1 MELIVLN
8 LVNHEMKKLIYL
20 SLMGLVI
27 ASSTGYSQVKNNP
40 DISPASGN
48 SKPGLINITELSGGI
63 GLYSEDR
70 DYAKRNAG
78 LTSVL
83 GIGLLKNLT
92 GGIGVGVSFYD
103 GGKFKLFPL
112 FADFRYFFNLG
123 KARFFATG
131 DGGILLNS
139 AKTEAGTIYFVSPGL
154 GWALPVS
161 KNLSVNLGGALFTQF
176 GNEDYGHDSFVN
188 IKLGMTY
195 YFKKK

>member
-1 MELIVLN
+1 
-8 LVNHEMKKLIYL
+8 MKKLIIL
-20 SLMGLVI
+20 SLMGLMI
-27 ASSTGYSQVKNNP
+27 ASSTGYGQAKKNP
-40 DISPASGN
+40 ELSPASGN
-48 SKPGLINITELSGGI
+48 AKPGLVNITDLNAGI

-78 LTSVL
+78 LTTVL
-83 GIGLLKNLT
+83 GIGIIKNLT

-123 KARFFATG
+123 KARFFASG

-139 AKTEAGTIYFVSPGL
+139 SKTEAGTIYFASPGL
-154 GWALPVS
+154 GWVLPVS
-161 KNLSVNLGGALFTQF
+161 KNLSVNLGTALFTQF

-195 YFKKK
+195 YFKKN

>member
-20 SLMGLVI
+20 SLMGLMI
-27 ASSTGYSQVKNNP
+27 TSSMGYSQVKNNP

-78 LTSVL
+78 LSSVL
-83 GIGLLKNLT
+83 GIGLIKNFS

-103 GGKFKLFPL
+103 GGKFKFFPL
-112 FADFRYFFNLG
+112 FADFRYFFSLG
-123 KARFFATG
+123 KARFFASG

-139 AKTEAGTIYFVSPGL
+139 AETEAGTLYFVSPGL

-161 KNLSVNLGGALFTQF
+161 KNLSVNLGTALFTQF
-176 GNEDYGHDSFVN
+176 GNEEYGHDSFVN
-188 IKLGMTY
+188 IKLGVTY
-195 YFKKK
+195 FFKKN